1 MDTEIILPNMT
12 YTVQITG
19 CQFAVKPPDW
29 LYPRHHHHLFELLYC
44 WDGEVTQSSE
54 DQQVTMRAG
63 ELILLK
69 PGVKHHTF
77 NHSNGYYSF
86 FNVHFNIDD
95 KELRELLTKNSF
107 ELFSNERVKQSKLL
121 LYIKEIESLLQLE
134 LLRPGSVN
142 RTEQQLVMHLSGVD
156 KLLFQN
162 QLLLIINEVAMLL
175 HQQHPAE
182 EEQHGKKM
190 TSRLQV
196 DVAHEME
203 AMLQDH
209 LFSKGAVA
217 HIARKQNLS
226 RSQCYKIFMQVYGMS
241 PRQYLT
247 QLKLNKA
254 KHLLLESEMSIED
267 IAQQL
272 GFSSL
277 SHFSRQFKRWT
288 GVPPM
293 QYRPKHKD

>member
-1 MDTEIILPNMT
+1 MDTEIVLPNMT

-19 CQFAVKPPDW
+19 CQFAVKPPNW

-54 DQQVTMRAG
+54 DQQVTMKAG

-77 NHSNGYYSF
+77 NHSTSYYSF

-95 KELRELLTKNSF
+95 RELRELLTKNSF
-107 ELFSNERVKQSKLL
+107 ELFSKERVEQSRLL
-121 LYIKEIESLLQLE
+121 KYIQEIESLLQIE
-134 LLRPGSVN
+134 LQRPSGIN
-142 RTEQQLVMHLSGVD
+142 RTEQQLIMHLSGVN

-162 QLLLIINEVAMLL
+162 QLLMIINEVAMLL
-175 HQQHPAE
+175 NKQLLAEDEQQTAT
-182 EEQHGKKM
+182 M

-196 DVAHEME
+196 DIAHEME
-203 AMLQDH
+203 AMLQENI
-209 LFSKGAVA
+209 FSKGAVA
-217 HIARKQNLS
+217 HIAKTQSLS

-247 QLKLNKA
+247 QLKLNRA

-288 GVPPM
+288 GVSPM